1 MKFNL
6 RLTLMCSDVKEWFC
20 ILEQSKGVKSALEK
34 GSSLLLTLVIFVSK
48 KYEGRILNN
57 NYGTRI

>member
-1 MKFNL
+1 
-6 RLTLMCSDVKEWFC
+6 MCSDVKEWFC